1 VMEALVRRRHMR
13 EVLLPAYRSIR
24 AAMGDASLLTRILGD
39 RLSQAF
45 EISLWLLGLLHD
57 SRTLRRAHAHLTG
70 TDKGRRAWALELVDN
85 VLSEDEHAMI
95 ADALEAPLKSLP
107 LGDEDA
113 ARVFIEE
120 LCTSEDFTL
129 RACARRVGRAKGVW
143 TKPPK
148 EDDMSDVTV
157 KRLFA
162 LEGVEIFAQ
171 SDVDDLAAVA
181 AVAKEQSF
189 RKGER
194 IYVEGDPGDALYVIV
209 EGSAEARRDGEV
221 VLTMKARESFGETSL
236 FDGAPRINDVIATVD
251 TTVLAIDRR
260 DFLDLLGDRP
270 ELLAGMFRV
279 MSRQLKTMVVEVT
292 SRRTHTGDL
301 PAVSVPPVSETG
313 RNVF

>member
-1 VMEALVRRRHMR
+1 MNE
-13 EVLLPAYRSIR
+13 
-24 AAMGDASLLTRILGD
+24 T
-39 RLSQAF
+39 
-45 EISLWLLGLLHD
+45 
-57 SRTLRRAHAHLTG
+57 
-70 TDKGRRAWALELVDN
+70 
-85 VLSEDEHAMI
+85 
-95 ADALEAPLKSLP
+95 
-107 LGDEDA
+107 
-113 ARVFIEE
+113 
-120 LCTSEDFTL
+120 
-129 RACARRVGRAKGVW
+129 
-143 TKPPK
+143 
-148 EDDMSDVTV
+148 TV

-301 PAVSVPPVSETG
+301 PAVSVPPVAETG